1 MINIIK
7 KDEALQR
14 SNYMEMYWTGEH
26 VEEPFKELV
35 KWNSEIFRDEK
46 SLALMDAIDGAVRVG
61 EYGVVTPLGKSC
73 ITCLSS
79 GCKAGLLMLYYNS
92 VEIIPVVSCAIAGDN
107 VWKWLAENT
116 EITVATGLRSEI
128 HIRQLQGE
136 KTLDLWDKYIE
147 EDVEGRALT
156 PEKEPQAY
164 EMHVAAGGGL
174 RNRVVMEVEERL
186 PFAEFAERFEENLDS
201 WYEELFDGEDPPIF
215 EEELEE
221 YDTWKKARDYTVV
234 NRISS
239 MRREAGCRKLPVF
252 WFWNQDGQ
260 PQMAD
265 PLTVKY
271 PSVTE
276 ILYPEFMTGFYCY
289 DRERDVSIDE
299 MDDGR
304 FTAVVFDTEEV
315 FYSGDYYRWIWFAV
329 EVDTKVKTLTLYD
342 KEEAV
347 EIFHKKMEE
356 MI

>member
-14 SNYMEMYWTGEH
+14 SNHMEMYWTGEH
-26 VEEPFKELV
+26 VEEQFRELV

-92 VEIIPVVSCAIAGDN
+92 VEIVPVVSSYIAGDN

-116 EITVATGLRSEI
+116 DITVAASLRSEI
-128 HIRQLQGE
+128 HIRQIQGE
-136 KTLDLWDKYIE
+136 KTLELWDEYIE
-147 EDVEGRALT
+147 EDVEGKSLT
-156 PEKEPQAY
+156 PEKEPPAY
-164 EMHVAAGGGL
+164 ESHIAAGGGL
-174 RNRVVMEVEERL
+174 QNWVVMEVEERL
-186 PFAEFAERFEENLDS
+186 PFPEFAERFEPGYSS
-201 WYEELFDGEDPPIF
+201 WFE

-221 YDTWKKARDYTVV
+221 YETWKKAKDYTVI
-234 NRISS
+234 NRIPS
-239 MRREAGCRKLPVF
+239 MPREASCRKLPVF
-252 WFWNQDGQ
+252 WFWSHDGQ

-276 ILYPEFMTGFYCY
+276 ILYPEFMSGFYCY
-289 DRERDVSIDE
+289 DRKREVSLNE
-299 MDDGR
+299 MDGGR
-304 FTAVVFDTEEV
+304 FTAVIFDTEEV
-315 FYSGDYYRWIWFAV
+315 FYSNEYYRWIWFAV
-329 EVDTKVKTLTLYD
+329 EVDTEAKTLTLYD
-342 KEEAV
+342 REEAV
-347 EIFHKKMEE
+347 EIFHKKMQE
-356 MI
+356 MIQ